1 MTGTASP
8 DHPGAP
14 SSAPAPPPDPAP
26 APAPPAPPGSLA
38 KEKPCVGVLFV
49 HGAGDHG
56 VGATLIEF
64 GEPMVAWLDGWLS
77 QGDQAPTSSGDAAR
91 AGATQILVRE
101 ADKNAPAHSTV
112 SIRSKRDSKQHIWLL
127 AEARWDEAF
136 TPPAFRQVLLWAIGV
151 VPWTILTQFISPVV
165 AESNRL
171 RPDFFLI
178 LRFFWNIFLSTVLA
192 LVVSVIV
199 VTVALLTVVL
209 SIIPLDPVRDVV
221 GALQRFASTGVGDL
235 YLVLTSPIQRA
246 ALTSAVQRDIDWLRC
261 QGCTKIAVVAHSQG
275 GYVAYQALADPWFRP
290 VETLVTFGSG
300 LIRLTE
306 SEQARRQGFLPIAL
320 VGVLGAALAVRF
332 GPAGILG
339 TLGIFPKQQAEAFA
353 FLVGIAMAVGIPLAL
368 NRYQRGRAPVPDLP
382 TPISWSDYVTDEDP
396 VLNGTRKGRLP
407 NRVRRIRIRNH
418 ASVIGDHSSYWQNA
432 DQFVSQVAIRIGS
445 LDEELRLLAAGAI
458 PDGRESYRHLERAW
472 ERRDERV
479 AVLQR
484 VRRPIAIAT
493 GALLVLRFGQLESL
507 GQHVADLFSWVP
519 SQLVS
524 WLPDILQSILPIAR
538 LHLALL
544 GAATIVLLSWIG
556 YRVSVAVWDAWS
568 RADTV
573 RQWKGLRQDRE
584 SPAAVRFYVWTAIHL
599 AVIALVALVGID
611 AITSG
616 LSFVWEKRDP
626 VVQAWA
632 RLFLT
637 SLTVAAVFLLI
648 AWMRSG
654 KRPPRPRLVMIAG
667 GTSLAI
673 AVELAI
679 GIGWPGPTP
688 PGLAILGG
696 IALEVIGLGVAA
708 YLMPS
713 VSWLVGRF
721 VLFAQQKTPS
731 PSRTGAFA
739 SRIDRLGV
747 LGIVFMWIA
756 AGFVVQAARAATVF
770 GIVLAV
776 SALLTTAL
784 MATNAVPGRKLPR
797 FLGFLRPGQPTP
809 PNLRAVGWAGIV
821 TSIAMIG
828 IGVVRVVMGYAG
840 PR

>member
-14 SSAPAPPPDPAP
+14 STAPTSAPAPPPGPLA
-26 APAPPAPPGSLA
+26 AAPPAPPGSLA

-64 GEPMVAWLDGWLS
+64 GEPIVAWLDGWLS
-77 QGDQAPTSSGDAAR
+77 QGEQAPTSSGDVAR

-112 SIRSKRDSKQHIWLL
+112 SVRSKRDSKQHIWLL

-192 LVVSVIV
+192 LVFSVVV
-199 VTVALLTVVL
+199 VTVALLTVIL

-246 ALTSAVQRDIDWLRC
+246 ALTSAVQRDIDWLRD
-261 QGCTKIAVVAHSQG
+261 QGCKKVAVVAHSQG

-290 VETLVTFGSG
+290 VETFITFGSG

-332 GPAGILG
+332 GLAGILG

-353 FLVGIAMAVGIPLAL
+353 FLVGIVMAVGIPLAV
-368 NRYQRGRAPVPDLP
+368 NRYGRGRAPVPDLP
-382 TPISWSDYVTDEDP
+382 VPISWSDYVTDEDP

-445 LDEELRLLAAGAI
+445 LDEELRLLAAGPI
-458 PDGRESYRHLERAW
+458 DDGRESYRHLERGW
-472 ERRDERV
+472 DRRDERV

-484 VRRPIAIAT
+484 VRRPIAILT
-493 GALLVLRFGQLESL
+493 GALVVIRFGQLESL
-507 GQHVADLFSWVP
+507 GQFVADQFSWVP

-524 WLPDILQSILPIAR
+524 WLPDTLQSILPIAR

-544 GAATIVLLSWIG
+544 GGATIVLLSWIG
-556 YRVSVAVWDAWS
+556 YRIGVTVWDAWS

-573 RQWKGLRQDRE
+573 RQWRGLRQDRE
-584 SPAAVRFYVWTAIHL
+584 SPAAIRFYVWTAIHL
-599 AVIALVALVGID
+599 LVIVLVTLVGIE
-611 AITSG
+611 AITNG
-616 LSFVWEKRDP
+616 LAFVWERRDP
-626 VVQAWA
+626 IVQAWA

-637 SLTVAAVFLLI
+637 SLTVAAVVLLV
-648 AWMRSG
+648 AWMRAG
-654 KRPPRPRLVMIAG
+654 KRPPRPRLVTIAG

-673 AVELAI
+673 AVELAL
-679 GIGWPGPTP
+679 GIGWPGPTQP
-688 PGLAILGG
+688 QLAILGG
-696 IALEVIGLGVAA
+696 IVLEVVGLGAA
-708 YLMPS
+708 VYLMPRVSRLVRS
-713 VSWLVGRF
+713 V
-721 VLFAQQKTPS
+721 VLIAQRKTPV

-747 LGIVFMWIA
+747 LGIVLMWIA
-756 AGFVVQAARAATVF
+756 SGFVVQVAREATVF
-770 GIVLAV
+770 GIVLAI
-776 SALLTTAL
+776 SALLTTGL
-784 MATNAVPGRKLPR
+784 MATNSQPGRKLPR
-797 FLGFLRPGQPTP
+797 FLSFLRPGQPTP
-809 PNLRAVGWAGIV
+809 PNLRAVGWAGVV
-821 TSIAMIG
+821 TSLAMLG
-828 IGVVRVVMGYAG
+828 IGVVRAVTA
-840 PR
+840 